1 MYLSRP
7 QVVDGD
13 LFLSSLVTLSV
24 VIRIIRQKINAFKYF
39 SGVCKLTS
47 PDNPTYFK
55 ARNVSISFF

>member
-1 MYLSRP
+1 MYLFRP

-24 VIRIIRQKINAFKYF
+24 VLRVIWQKINAFKYF
-39 SGVCKLTS
+39 SDVCKLTC

-55 ARNVSISFF
+55 ARKVGISFL